1 MPSDA
6 VPNALDITPEALEK
20 LTQAANIWFASVRAN
35 GRPHL
40 TPVWFVYYG
49 LHLYVSIDPK
59 SIKNR
64 NLATNPNVSLAL
76 EDGSHPLICE
86 GQAAFIQQ
94 PYSSEIVALF
104 QKKYDWNIRED
115 DQYSQLVEITPRKWL
130 AW

>member
-1 MPSDA
+1 M
-6 VPNALDITPEALEK
+6 NAGPELSQETLEK
-20 LTQAANIWFASVRAN
+20 LNQATNIWFASVRSDS
-35 GRPHL
+35 RPHL
-40 TPVWFVYYG
+40 TPVWFVYYAF
-49 LHLYVSIDPK
+49 HLYVSIDPK

-64 NLATNPNVSLAL
+64 NLASNPNVSLAL

-104 QKKYDWNIRED
+104 QKKYDWDIRED
-115 DQYSQLVEITPRKWL
+115 DHYSQLVEITPRKWL